1 MAPGKNKFGNQQA
14 DFWVSWA
21 CGQRVVDSQ
30 SGQRFYPRSVIE
42 LALKLNEG
50 GFVFESEILIE
61 AARHG
66 IRTVS
71 VPIEAR
77 YDEDRRASHFR
88 PVRDVTRIT
97 RMIAWRLIRGGF
109 MPVNYWRAQKQPPI
123 IVDKV

>member
-1 MAPGKNKFGNQQA
+1 
-14 DFWVSWA
+14 VSWA

-61 AARHG
+61 AARDG

-71 VPIEAR
+71 VPIQAR

-88 PVRDVTRIT
+88 PLRDVTRIT

-109 MPVNYWRAQKQPPI
+109 MPVNYWRAQKVPPI